1 MSEEL
6 QGTHESFYRVL
17 ELRLQPIKGRFDA
30 EHLKAI
36 HGHIF
41 QDHPEFSPGQ
51 YREPRDFPHYVKN
64 RKLEAG
70 VTRHRVHYM
79 PHNYPARVDQI
90 LADFGG
96 IKGLQGLPLDQA
108 ADRLAKLYGDLDHAH
123 PFVEGN
129 SRTLRTFTQQLAKE
143 AGYRLD
149 WIRVVDQFRWS
160 PHVEL
165 AARFTRD

>member
-17 ELRLQPIKGRFDA
+17 ELRLQPITGRFDA
-30 EHLKAI
+30 QHMKAI

-79 PHNYPARVDQI
+79 PHNYAARVDQI
-90 LADFGG
+90 
-96 IKGLQGLPLDQA
+96 
-108 ADRLAKLYGDLDHAH
+108 
-123 PFVEGN
+123 
-129 SRTLRTFTQQLAKE
+129 
-143 AGYRLD
+143 
-149 WIRVVDQFRWS
+149 
-160 PHVEL
+160 
-165 AARFTRD
+165 